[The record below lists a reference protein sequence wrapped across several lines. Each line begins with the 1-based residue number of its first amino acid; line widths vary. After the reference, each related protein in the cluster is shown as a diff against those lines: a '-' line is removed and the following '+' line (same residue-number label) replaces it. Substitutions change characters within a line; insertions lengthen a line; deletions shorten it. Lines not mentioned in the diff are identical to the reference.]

1 MTIKLTR
8 SAYAVGA
15 RLGGSAQS
23 LGRAFSRA
31 ERRAAWMRCAGRR
44 SCVWAKGSL
53 YSCSGFC
60 ASYPLTLPGG
70 DESHDL
76 APYPGE
82 PRANRCLHP

>member
-1 MTIKLTR
+1 
-8 SAYAVGA
+8 
-15 RLGGSAQS
+15 
-23 LGRAFSRA
+23 
-31 ERRAAWMRCAGRR
+31 MRCAGRR

-76 APYPGE
+76 APYPGD